1 MKQVL
6 LVLTLLFSL
15 SSLHAQEFNFTAP
28 NYDLIATTISDST
41 SSYYYPKLYS
51 RLLQYDTTLNV
62 EEYKILYFGY
72 TLQPE
77 YEPYWRSPYEDK
89 LAKYYQMETL
99 NEHDQDSLVFYAL
112 KSISINP
119 FDLRQLNSLAYAYH
133 LKGDEETSS
142 KISQRFQGIIAA
154 IVTSGDGLTCQSAFH
169 VISTGHEYVI
179 LDMFQL
185 QFVSQLLTA
194 DFCDLLRVKKD
205 QRGIDGIYFNI
216 RRIWD
221 INAANMKMINK

>member
-6 LVLTLLFSL
+6 FILTLLLSL
-15 SSLHAQEFNFTAP
+15 SSLHSQEISFTAP
-28 NYDLIATTISDST
+28 NYDLIAATISDST

-62 EEYKILYFGY
+62 DEYKMLYFGY

-89 LAKYYQMETL
+89 LAKYYQKASL
-99 NEHDQDSLVFYAL
+99 NEQDQDSLVFYAL

-133 LKGDEETSS
+133 LKGDEETAF

-154 IVTSGDGLTCQSAFH
+154 IISSGDGQNCQSAFH

-179 LDMFQL
+179 LNMFQF
-185 QFVSQLLTA
+185 QFMSQSLTT
-194 DFCDLLRVKKD
+194 DFCDLLKVKKD

-216 RRIWD
+216 KRIWD
-221 INAANMKMINK
+221 TNLKIMDK